1 MHGHG
6 RKGIPTTRH
15 EPGNKELF
23 LEARAETALQIPFFS
38 ILYYH
43 WEMRSKGSLA
53 TGVLIALGIALIP
66 ITPAAAENVIP
77 SSACKVWNQKVVSQ
91 DKTYTC
97 MKSGKKL
104 IWNKGVAVV
113 KPTLTSSSTS
123 SSTSTSADAPAVTPT
138 NTPST
143 TSALETE
150 STGPTCSRNKNA
162 LRNC

>member
-6 RKGIPTTRH
+6 RKGIPTTWH
-15 EPGNKELF
+15 EARNKELF
-23 LEARAETALQIPFFS
+23 LEARPEIALQIPFF
-38 ILYYH
+38 LTFQYH
-43 WEMRSKGSLA
+43 YGMRIKGSLA

-97 MKSGKKL
+97 VKSGKKL
-104 IWNKGVAVV
+104 IWNKGVVV
-113 KPTLTSSSTS
+113 KPAL
-123 SSTSTSADAPAVTPT
+123 TSTSADAPAVTPSSV
-138 NTPST
+138 PST
-143 TSALETE
+143 TSALETD

>member
-1 MHGHG
+1 
-6 RKGIPTTRH
+6 
-15 EPGNKELF
+15 
-23 LEARAETALQIPFFS
+23 
-38 ILYYH
+38 
-43 WEMRSKGSLA
+43 MRIKGSLA
-53 TGVLIALGIALIP
+53 TGVLIALATAL
-66 ITPAAAENVIP
+66 TPVNAAAAENVIP

-97 MKSGKKL
+97 VKSGKKL
-104 IWNKGVAVV
+104 IWNKGVVV
-113 KPTLTSSSTS
+113 KPAL
-123 SSTSTSADAPAVTPT
+123 TSTSADAPAVTPT

>member
-15 EPGNKELF
+15 EPGIEELF
-23 LEARAETALQIPFFS
+23 LEARPEIALQIPFFS

-43 WEMRSKGSLA
+43 WGMRIKGSLA

-104 IWNKGVAVV
+104 IWSKGVAVV
-113 KPTLTSSSTS
+113 KPAL
-123 SSTSTSADAPAVTPT
+123 TSTSADAPAVTPSSV
-138 NTPST
+138 PST

>member
-6 RKGIPTTRH
+6 RKGIPTTWH
-15 EPGNKELF
+15 EARNKELF
-23 LEARAETALQIPFFS
+23 LEARPEIALQIPFF
-38 ILYYH
+38 LTLQYH
-43 WEMRSKGSLA
+43 YGMRIKGSLA
-53 TGVLIALGIALIP
+53 TGVLIALATAL
-66 ITPAAAENVIP
+66 TPVNAAAAENVIP

-97 MKSGKKL
+97 VKSGKKL
-104 IWNKGVAVV
+104 IWNKGVVV
-113 KPTLTSSSTS
+113 KPAL
-123 SSTSTSADAPAVTPT
+123 TSTSADAPAVTPT

>member
-6 RKGIPTTRH
+6 RKGIPTTWH
-15 EPGNKELF
+15 EARNEELF
-23 LEARAETALQIPFFS
+23 LEARPEIALQIPFF
-38 ILYYH
+38 LTLQYH
-43 WEMRSKGSLA
+43 YGMRIKGSLA
-53 TGVLIALGIALIP
+53 TGVLIALATAL
-66 ITPAAAENVIP
+66 TPVNAVAAENVIP

-97 MKSGKKL
+97 VKSGKKL
-104 IWNKGVAVV
+104 IWNKGVVV
-113 KPTLTSSSTS
+113 KPAL
-123 SSTSTSADAPAVTPT
+123 TSTSADAPAVTPT

>member
-1 MHGHG
+1 
-6 RKGIPTTRH
+6 
-15 EPGNKELF
+15 
-23 LEARAETALQIPFFS
+23 
-38 ILYYH
+38 
-43 WEMRSKGSLA
+43 MRIKGSLA
-53 TGVLIALGIALIP
+53 TGGLIALGIALIP

-104 IWNKGVAVV
+104 IWSKGVVV
-113 KPTLTSSSTS
+113 KPTLTS
-123 SSTSTSADAPAVTPT
+123 SSTSTSADAPAVTPSS
-138 NTPST
+138 TPAA

>member
-1 MHGHG
+1 M
-6 RKGIPTTRH
+6 
-15 EPGNKELF
+15 
-23 LEARAETALQIPFFS
+23 QI
-38 ILYYH
+38 
-43 WEMRSKGSLA
+43 KGSLA

-66 ITPAAAENVIP
+66 INPAAAENVIP

-113 KPTLTSSSTS
+113 KPAL
-123 SSTSTSADAPAVTPT
+123 TSTSADAPAVTPT
-138 NTPST
+138 NTSST

>member
-1 MHGHG
+1 
-6 RKGIPTTRH
+6 
-15 EPGNKELF
+15 
-23 LEARAETALQIPFFS
+23 
-38 ILYYH
+38 
-43 WEMRSKGSLA
+43 MRIKGSLA

-66 ITPAAAENVIP
+66 ITPAVAENVIP

-113 KPTLTSSSTS
+113 KPAL
-123 SSTSTSADAPAVTPT
+123 TSTSADAPAVTPSSV
-138 NTPST
+138 PST

-162 LRNC
+162 LRNS

>member
-15 EPGNKELF
+15 EPGIEELF
-23 LEARAETALQIPFFS
+23 LEARPEIALQIPFF
-38 ILYYH
+38 LTLQYH
-43 WEMRSKGSLA
+43 YGMRIKGSLA
-53 TGVLIALGIALIP
+53 TGVLIALATAL
-66 ITPAAAENVIP
+66 TPVNAAAAENVIP
-77 SSACKVWNQKVVSQ
+77 LSACKVWNQKVVSQ

-97 MKSGKKL
+97 VKSGKKL
-104 IWNKGVAVV
+104 IWSKGVVV
-113 KPTLTSSSTS
+113 KPAL
-123 SSTSTSADAPAVTPT
+123 TSTSADAPAVTPT

>member
-23 LEARAETALQIPFFS
+23 LEARPEIALQIPFFS

-43 WEMRSKGSLA
+43 WGMRTKGSLA

-66 ITPAAAENVIP
+66 INPAAAENVIP

-123 SSTSTSADAPAVTPT
+123 TSADAPAVTPSS
-138 NTPST
+138 TPAA
-143 TSALETE
+143 TSALEIE

-162 LRNC
+162 LKNC

>member
-1 MHGHG
+1 
-6 RKGIPTTRH
+6 
-15 EPGNKELF
+15 
-23 LEARAETALQIPFFS
+23 
-38 ILYYH
+38 
-43 WEMRSKGSLA
+43 MRIKGSLA
-53 TGVLIALGIALIP
+53 TGGLIALGIALIP

-104 IWNKGVAVV
+104 IWSKGVVV
-113 KPTLTSSSTS
+113 KPTLNS
-123 SSTSTSADAPAVTPT
+123 SSTSTSAEAPAVTPSSV
-138 NTPST
+138 PST

>member
-6 RKGIPTTRH
+6 RKGIPTTWH
-15 EPGNKELF
+15 EARNKELF
-23 LEARAETALQIPFFS
+23 LEARPEIALQIPFF
-38 ILYYH
+38 LTLQYH
-43 WEMRSKGSLA
+43 YGMRIKGSLA

-104 IWNKGVAVV
+104 IWSKGVAVV
-113 KPTLTSSSTS
+113 KPAL
-123 SSTSTSADAPAVTPT
+123 TSTSVDAPAVTPT